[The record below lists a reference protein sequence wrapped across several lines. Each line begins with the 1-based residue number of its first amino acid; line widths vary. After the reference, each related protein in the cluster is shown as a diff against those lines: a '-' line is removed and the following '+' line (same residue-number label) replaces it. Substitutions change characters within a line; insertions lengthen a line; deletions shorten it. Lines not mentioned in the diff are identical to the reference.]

1 MRKTVLMLCLTA
13 LAASASAALRLPVV
27 VADSESFE
35 IVGRIADGAL
45 VLHVDR
51 APDNSPVLGAR
62 LSVETGGRSV
72 DARFEPEEGVYRV
85 ADADWLRPLAA
96 PGTYPLAFTL
106 LAGDDGDLLAGDLL
120 VEAEAAAD
128 AGSTLPGWGWA
139 LSGLVLAG
147 AGGLIW
153 RRTRRNAR

>member
-1 MRKTVLMLCLTA
+1 MRQTLLMLCLAA
-13 LAASASAALRLPVV
+13 LAASAAAAARLPVV

-51 APDNSPVLGAR
+51 APDNSPVFGAR
-62 LSVETGGRSV
+62 LSVESGGRSV

-85 ADADWLRPLAA
+85 SDPEWLRLLAA

-106 LAGDDGDLLAGDLL
+106 LAGDDGDLLAGDLV
-120 VEAEAAAD
+120 VEAATAAD
-128 AGSTLPGWGWA
+128 VSRALPGWGWA
-139 LSGLVLAG
+139 LSGLALAG